1 MGTEG
6 GSEPTDGQPTADAQP
21 TGDGQPTTSTQP
33 IDETRPNAMW
43 VVPALMAVGF
53 FLAAVTGRPETD
65 ALGTAFFLAFGVFMV
80 GIAIVLRRSWFRLF
94 TDRMEYSSPSGKARV
109 MWFRDVEEAVLRE
122 GAFGGAPVL
131 RVRSVTGQELSWN
144 AAPRKGDPG
153 VVTEKRIKAVS
164 EALVAYGVEVDSQN
178 YMRTGPF
185 RMWRV

>member
-6 GSEPTDGQPTADAQP
+6 GSEPADAQSAA
-21 TGDGQPTTSTQP
+21 DAQPTTSTQP
-33 IDETRPNAMW
+33 IDETKPNAMW
-43 VVPALMAVGF
+43 VVPALMAVFF
-53 FLAAVTGRPETD
+53 FLAVVTGRPETD
-65 ALGTAFFLAFGVFMV
+65 GFGTAFFLAFGVFLV
-80 GIAIVLRRSWFRLF
+80 GIAVVLRGSWFRLF
-94 TDRMEYSSPSGKARV
+94 ADRMEYSSLSGTARV

-122 GAFGGAPVL
+122 GAFGGAPIL
-131 RVRSVTGQELSWN
+131 RVRSVTGQKLSWN

-153 VVTEKRIKAVS
+153 IVTEKRIKAVT